1 MLRIPTP
8 LPTEVEE
15 LVTRMI
21 GCLIAVHR
29 TLGPGL
35 LESIYSRA
43 IGLELTAEGIPFE
56 REVQIPVNYREQLLC
71 VQRLDIVV
79 ASQIVLE
86 VKSVERLNPVH
97 LAQILNYL
105 RISKLNVGFLVNFNV
120 PVLQDGLK
128 RVVL

>member
-1 MLRIPTP
+1 MLRVPSP
-8 LPTEVEE
+8 LPTELEE
-15 LVTRMI
+15 LITRVI
-21 GCLIAVHR
+21 GCLIVVHR

-43 IGLELTAEGIPFE
+43 IGLELSAAGIPFE
-56 REVQIPVNYREQLLC
+56 REVEIPVSYRDELLC

-79 ASQIVLE
+79 AGRIVLE

-97 LAQILNYL
+97 HAQLLNYL
-105 RISKLNVGFLVNFNV
+105 RISKLNIGLLVNFNV

-128 RVVL
+128 RKVL

>member
-128 RVVL
+128 RVVP

>member
-1 MLRIPTP
+1 MLRIPSR

-79 ASQIVLE
+79 ASKIVLE

>member
-1 MLRIPTP
+1 MLRVPSP
-8 LPTEVEE
+8 LPTELEE
-15 LVTRMI
+15 LITRVI
-21 GCLIAVHR
+21 GCLIVVHR

-43 IGLELTAEGIPFE
+43 IGLELTAEGILFE
-56 REVQIPVNYREQLLC
+56 REVQIPVSYREELLC
-71 VQRLDIVV
+71 VQRLDLVV
-79 ASQIVLE
+79 ASLIVLE

-97 LAQILNYL
+97 HAQLLNYL
-105 RISKLNVGFLVNFNV
+105 RISKLHVGFLVNFNV

>member
-1 MLRIPTP
+1 MLRVPSP

-15 LVTRMI
+15 LITRVI

-35 LESIYSRA
+35 LENIYSRA
-43 IGLELTAEGIPFE
+43 IGLELSAAGIPFE
-56 REVQIPVNYREQLLC
+56 REVEIPVSYRDELLC

-79 ASQIVLE
+79 AGRIVLE

-97 LAQILNYL
+97 HAQLLNYL
-105 RISKLNVGFLVNFNV
+105 RISKLNIGLLVNFNV

-128 RVVL
+128 RKIL

>member
-1 MLRIPTP
+1 MLRIPSR

-15 LVTRMI
+15 LITRVI
-21 GCLIAVHR
+21 GCLIGVHR

-35 LESIYSRA
+35 LETIYSRA
-43 IGLELTAEGIPFE
+43 IGLELTAAAIPFE
-56 REVQIPVNYREQLLC
+56 REVQIPVSYRQELLC

-79 ASQIVLE
+79 ASQMVLE

-97 LAQILNYL
+97 HAQLLNYL
-105 RISKLNVGFLVNFNV
+105 RISKLNVGLLVNFNV

-128 RVVL
+128 RKVL

>member
-1 MLRIPTP
+1 MLRVPSP

-15 LVTRMI
+15 LITRVI

-43 IGLELTAEGIPFE
+43 IGLELTAEGILFE
-56 REVQIPVNYREQLLC
+56 REVQIPVSYREELLC
-71 VQRLDIVV
+71 VQRLDLVV
-79 ASQIVLE
+79 ASLIVLE

-97 LAQILNYL
+97 HAQLLNYL
-105 RISKLNVGFLVNFNV
+105 RISKLHVGFLVNFNV
-120 PVLQDGLK
+120 AVLQDGLK

>member
-79 ASQIVLE
+79 ASKIVLE

>member
-1 MLRIPTP
+1 MLRVASP

-15 LVTRMI
+15 LITRVI

-43 IGLELTAEGIPFE
+43 IGLELSAAGIPFE
-56 REVQIPVNYREQLLC
+56 REVEIPVSYRDELLC

-79 ASQIVLE
+79 AGRIVLE

-97 LAQILNYL
+97 HAQLLNYL
-105 RISKLNVGFLVNFNV
+105 RISKLNIGLLVNFNV

-128 RVVL
+128 RKVL

>member
-1 MLRIPTP
+1 MLRVASP

-15 LVTRMI
+15 LITRVI

-43 IGLELTAEGIPFE
+43 IGLELSAAGIPFE
-56 REVQIPVNYREQLLC
+56 REVEIPVSYRDELLC

-79 ASQIVLE
+79 AGRIVLE
-86 VKSVERLNPVH
+86 VESVERLNPVH
-97 LAQILNYL
+97 HAQLLNYL
-105 RISKLNVGFLVNFNV
+105 RISKLNIGLLVNFNV

-128 RVVL
+128 RKVL

>member
-1 MLRIPTP
+1 MLRIPSP

-15 LVTRMI
+15 LVTRVI

-35 LESIYSRA
+35 LESIHSRA
-43 IGLELTAEGIPFE
+43 IDLELTAAGIPFE
-56 REVQIPVNYREQLLC
+56 REVQIPVSYREELLC

-79 ASQIVLE
+79 AGQIVLE

-97 LAQILNYL
+97 HAQLLNYL

-120 PVLQDGLK
+120 TVLQDGLK

>member
-1 MLRIPTP
+1 
-8 LPTEVEE
+8 V
-15 LVTRMI
+15 I

-35 LESIYSRA
+35 LENIYSRA
-43 IGLELTAEGIPFE
+43 IGLELSAAGIPFE
-56 REVQIPVNYREQLLC
+56 REVEIPVSYRDELLC

-79 ASQIVLE
+79 AGRIVLE

-97 LAQILNYL
+97 HAQLLNYL
-105 RISKLNVGFLVNFNV
+105 RISKLNIGLLVNFNV

-128 RVVL
+128 RKIL

>member
-1 MLRIPTP
+1 MLRVASP

-15 LVTRMI
+15 LITRVI

-43 IGLELTAEGIPFE
+43 IGLELSAAGIPFE
-56 REVQIPVNYREQLLC
+56 REVEIPVSYRDELLC

-79 ASQIVLE
+79 AGRIVLE

-97 LAQILNYL
+97 HAQLLNYL
-105 RISKLNVGFLVNFNV
+105 RISKLNIGLLVNFNV

-128 RVVL
+128 RKIL

>member
-1 MLRIPTP
+1 MLRVPSP
-8 LPTEVEE
+8 LPTELEE
-15 LVTRMI
+15 LITRVI
-21 GCLIAVHR
+21 GCLIVVHR

-43 IGLELTAEGIPFE
+43 NGLELSAAGIPFE
-56 REVQIPVNYREQLLC
+56 REVEIPVSYRDELLC

-79 ASQIVLE
+79 AGRIVLE

-97 LAQILNYL
+97 HAQLLNYL
-105 RISKLNVGFLVNFNV
+105 RISKLNIGLLVNFNV

-128 RVVL
+128 RKIL

>member
-1 MLRIPTP
+1 MLRVPSP

-15 LVTRMI
+15 LITRVI

-35 LESIYSRA
+35 LENIYSRA
-43 IGLELTAEGIPFE
+43 IGLELSAAGIPFE
-56 REVQIPVNYREQLLC
+56 REVEIPVSYRDELLC

-79 ASQIVLE
+79 AGRIVLE

-97 LAQILNYL
+97 HAQLLNYL
-105 RISKLNVGFLVNFNV
+105 RISKLNVGLLVNFNV

-128 RVVL
+128 RKVL